1 MWRLGALAFAAA
13 LALGVGLSS
22 PASAAEPLE
31 VRAKPTVTARVVA
44 PTNALG
50 APRAGA
56 RQKMRLYGATA
67 WSRSAQRLMVTG
79 RYVDGGGRRWVRVQL
94 PMRPNQASGWVRADR
109 VRAQRHAGAV
119 RGARALAHARDLAR
133 HAAPGRPSRPAWDA
147 PATPTPVGRF
157 AIEDPF
163 VTLPAW
169 RGVYGRFTL
178 TLTAHS
184 PALRSFMGG
193 NGLVAIHGTG
203 TGAGAAGGWAAASSN
218 GCVVLSRARAG
229 GGGPLREGGHPGPDH
244 ARLTDPRRRRRGAR
258 LA

>member
-1 MWRLGALAFAAA
+1 MWRLGALASAAA
-13 LALGVGLSS
+13 LALGMGLSS

-31 VRAKPTVTARVVA
+31 LRAKPTVTARVVA
-44 PTNALG
+44 PANALG

-79 RYVDGGGRRWVRVQL
+79 RYVNRGGRRWVRVQL

-109 VRAQRHAGAV
+109 VRLSATRVRFEVHVRSRSLEIWRGTRRLAVFPAGV
-119 RGARALAHARDLAR
+119 GRA
-133 HAAPGRPSRPAWDA
+133 
-147 PATPTPVGRF
+147 ATPTPAGRF

-163 VTLPAW
+163 VTLPEW

-203 TGAGAAGGWAAASSN
+203 AGRGWRVGTASSN
-218 GCVVLSRARAG
+218 GCVVLGERALAVAARFAKAG
-229 GGGPLREGGHPGPDH
+229 TPVLITRD
-244 ARLTDPRRRRRGAR
+244 
-258 LA
+258 